1 MASLTPVIVT
11 AWLDPPLQTD
21 FQVGSS
27 VTWHATFL
35 DRMTRTPVDPD
46 IVNFIYSA
54 PVQLAATT
62 VTYPTGIVKDAV
74 GVYRYDLPL
83 TLTGRWVLTVAP
95 QGNPGAV
102 GIGNST
108 LEIYVSG
115 AGN

>member
-46 IVNFIYSA
+46 IVNFIYSVPPA
-54 PVQLAATT
+54 ERAKVNELNTF
-62 VTYPTGIVKDAV
+62 VESG
-74 GVYRYDLPL
+74 
-83 TLTGRWVLTVAP
+83 
-95 QGNPGAV
+95 GAS
-102 GIGNST
+102 I
-108 LEIYVSG
+108 
-115 AGN
+115 